1 MAKKPDKKPKA
12 DPAGKEPGADPAE
25 APAKPAG
32 GMMGLLILGA
42 ASLGSSF
49 GLVYLLTP
57 PPAVATEACAPGDHD
72 AASIA
77 PAIKANQAYV
87 ELQEMV
93 ITVGSA
99 PANRFLKMNISVI
112 TDSTNTSTV
121 HAAEPVLIDAF
132 NTYLRSIEMK
142 DFEDPSFYPRMR
154 EQLARRSELVLG
166 SGVSNGVLITE
177 FLLR

>member
-1 MAKKPDKKPKA
+1 MAKKPDKKADKA
-12 DPAGKEPGADPAE
+12 SENPPAADKGE

-32 GMMGLLILGA
+32 GMIGLLILGA
-42 ASLGSSF
+42 ASLASSF
-49 GLVYLLTP
+49 GLVYFLTP
-57 PPAVATEACAPGDHD
+57 PPSAATEACLPGEG
-72 AASIA
+72 AAEVIA
-77 PAIKANQAYV
+77 PIVKADQSYV

-99 PANRFLKMNISVI
+99 PATRYLKMNVSIM
-112 TDSTNTSTV
+112 TDSGNTETIKE
-121 HAAEPVLIDAF
+121 AEPVLIDAF
-132 NTYLRSIEMK
+132 NTYLRSIELK
-142 DFEDPSFYPRMR
+142 DFEDPGFYPRMR